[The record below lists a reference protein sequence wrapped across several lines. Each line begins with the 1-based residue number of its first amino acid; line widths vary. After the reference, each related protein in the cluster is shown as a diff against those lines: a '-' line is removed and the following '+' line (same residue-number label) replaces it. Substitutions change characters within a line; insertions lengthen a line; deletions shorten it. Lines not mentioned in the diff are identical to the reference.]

1 RFQFSRDF
9 EFYSANQS
17 GPSVSLGS
25 SSSGGIFSY
34 GMPNALPRPA
44 FPDEHRLEFADS
56 VSIVHSKH
64 TIKFGVDISPI
75 HEVLI
80 NLFQG
85 GGIYNYFFN
94 ATNPA
99 FTFESWTAD
108 LFNLPLATDGPVNS
122 AQSLARIGKHYSTF
136 AQAFDPITG
145 AGKDDFY
152 DVDYGFY
159 GEDTW

>member
-1 RFQFSRDF
+1 
-9 EFYSANQS
+9 
-17 GPSVSLGS
+17 
-25 SSSGGIFSY
+25 
-34 GMPNALPRPA
+34 MPNALPRPA

-56 VSIVHSKH
+56 VSIIHSRH
-64 TIKFGVDISPI
+64 AFKFGVDISPI

-85 GGIYNYFFN
+85 GGIYNYAFN
-94 ATNPA
+94 ASAPA
-99 FTFESWTAD
+99 STFESWVAD
-108 LFNLPLATDGPVNS
+108 LYDLPLTDDGGG
-122 AQSLARIGKHYSTF
+122 RIGKHYSTF

-159 GEDTW
+159 GE